1 MAQAI
6 DQLIEEEE
14 IRAQTFIDELE
25 AELIQRRYLDVVAN
39 WDYAS
44 NITDYNEKRKNEVSA
59 DNARFAKVNAPIN
72 IFSNWINSILFN

>member
-1 MAQAI
+1 MQAI

-14 IRAQTFIDELE
+14 IRAQTFIEE
-25 AELIQRRYLDVVAN
+25 FEEEMIQRRYLDVVAN

-59 DNARFAKVNAPIN
+59 DNARFAKVNALIKTQD
-72 IFSNWINSILFN
+72 NSF